1 MKKEL
6 SLKELYFIESSL
18 GDYKNFIRDLFMR
31 TGNDFYEKKLKELN
45 RLQGKIKDI
54 RIDKY
59 EEERKK
65 RQ

>member
-6 SLKELYFIESSL
+6 SLKELYFIETSL
-18 GDYKNFIRDLFMR
+18 GDYKNFIRDLYMR
-31 TGNDFYEKKLKELN
+31 SGNDFYEKKMKELN
-45 RLQGKIKDI
+45 KLQGKIKDI
-54 RIDKY
+54 RLDKA